1 VFDFAH
7 VCWRQGAI
15 AKQAQP
21 SIKAVPPI
29 GVIAPSHRKPV
40 ILNRYKLP
48 EKTTIPVI
56 KRYPAFCAQGLE
68 NLFIAHEDI
77 ITAMA

>member
-40 ILNRYKLP
+40 ILSRYKLP

-56 KRYPAFCAQGLE
+56 KRYPAVCAQGFE

-77 ITAMA
+77 MTAMA